1 MELII
6 LVPGIIC
13 WIALGKWP
21 IRRVFINVYLP
32 TILLLPQYY
41 IVRFPHLP
49 PLTFADAAILPLGA
63 ALWIKE
69 MKRWKLAWMDL
80 WVLLFTLSTGVSEAL
95 SAALANGSWKNLF
108 SVSTSEEIGRFPDG
122 GLVLFQSICTMVLPY
137 MVGRLLIERPW
148 LVGNRLRKRVVQQ
161 FVTLLAIVAGIS
173 VFDFLAG
180 NSIWQRVGRHLFFDQ
195 IAPWPVQTR
204 WGFGRIQGP
213 YSHAILAGMI
223 FMIGL
228 IYCLWLLMF
237 APEWGT
243 RRVLHGHSLRLRG
256 LVLWAIVA
264 GLLMTQSRGPWVG
277 AGLSLVLALLMRIFT
292 IRKAVTAFL
301 VILVLFGTF
310 AYYYGKRYTDVDI
323 NHAQTEAQRNAI
335 YRRELV
341 RTYMPIIKQRPAFGW
356 GITTLPA
363 LNGQASIDNEYLLL
377 AATQGLT
384 GLGLFLLIL
393 AGSGVRLFRLGSRN
407 TGLEDKALVFAH
419 MTVLMGLSA
428 ALATV
433 FLGEQA
439 LMLLFLVVGWIH
451 GMDPVGYEAQVAETK
466 SFSFRKVLV

>member
-1 MELII
+1 
-6 LVPGIIC
+6 
-13 WIALGKWP
+13 
-21 IRRVFINVYLP
+21 
-32 TILLLPQYY
+32 
-41 IVRFPHLP
+41 
-49 PLTFADAAILPLGA
+49 
-63 ALWIKE
+63 
-69 MKRWKLAWMDL
+69 
-80 WVLLFTLSTGVSEAL
+80 
-95 SAALANGSWKNLF
+95 
-108 SVSTSEEIGRFPDG
+108 
-122 GLVLFQSICTMVLPY
+122 
-137 MVGRLLIERPW
+137 
-148 LVGNRLRKRVVQQ
+148 
-161 FVTLLAIVAGIS
+161 
-173 VFDFLAG
+173 
-180 NSIWQRVGRHLFFDQ
+180 
-195 IAPWPVQTR
+195 
-204 WGFGRIQGP
+204 
-213 YSHAILAGMI
+213 
-223 FMIGL
+223 
-228 IYCLWLLMF
+228 
-237 APEWGT
+237 
-243 RRVLHGHSLRLRG
+243 
-256 LVLWAIVA
+256 
-264 GLLMTQSRGPWVG
+264 
-277 AGLSLVLALLMRIFT
+277 MRIFT